1 MAKKAYDGNEKNL
14 RSVRFEEIRSIL
26 KERPISTQEEL
37 LAELKERGFYVTQGT
52 VSRDIRDLNIEKA
65 RDERG
70 RLRYMIGEATEAEM
84 LSVQFLSLFKTSAVR
99 VDQVLNQVVIR
110 CIPGMASA
118 VCASVDAKQPEGI
131 LGTIAGED
139 TILVIADSE
148 NSAVRFAEALKDLI

>member
-70 RLRYMIGEATEAEM
+70 RLRYMIGEATEAET

-118 VCASVDAKQPEGI
+118 VCASVDAKQPEKR
-131 LGTIAGED
+131 L
-139 TILVIADSE
+139 L
-148 NSAVRFAEALKDLI
+148 